1 MIDFPAS
8 PTVGQEFTFAGV
20 TWTWDGT
27 KWLAAGTSPGF
38 LPLTGGVLTGN
49 LGGVTAD
56 FSGQVNAQTL
66 AGPTGV
72 TPPVAA
78 ASPPVADNSLDLATT
93 AWANANVK
101 MGDNRLINGDMR
113 VDQRGVA
120 SGAGGTAAGYTID
133 RWQYS
138 AIQAAKGTW
147 TRSASSA
154 PGFPY
159 ALMFTSSSAYAVVN
173 NDIFLFLQNIE
184 ADMISDF
191 AWGTPNAQP
200 VTLSFWAYSSLIGTF
215 SGGIRNLAIQRAY
228 PFTYSIPTANTW
240 TKISVTIPGDTGGA
254 WPLSGS
260 GIGATLGF
268 SLGAGTGTYSAPAN
282 VWGSTYAL
290 AAPGSVSVVGT
301 NGAIFQITGVKLEIG
316 PAATPFNRQSLAKS
330 LADCQ
335 RYYQART
342 NMIQIVSYINAG
354 ADLYQVNGL
363 PVTMRVAPTVNFTA
377 ASYSNCSA
385 ATLNQISQDWIT
397 AQASATATGTAFFT
411 ITYEA
416 SAEL

>member
-1 MIDFPAS
+1 MLDFPAS
-8 PTVGQEFTFAGV
+8 PIIGQQFTAAGV
-20 TWTWDGT
+20 TWIWDGA
-27 KWLAAGTSPGF
+27 KWLPSGLSP
-38 LPLTGGVLTGN
+38 T
-49 LGGVTAD
+49 
-56 FSGQVNAQTL
+56 
-66 AGPTGV
+66 
-72 TPPVAA
+72 VA
-78 ASPPVADNSLDLATT
+78 PGIN
-93 AWANANVK
+93 
-101 MGDNRLINGDMR
+101 DNRIVNGDMR
-113 VDQRGVA
+113 IDQRGVA

-138 AIQAAKGTW
+138 GIQAGKGTW
-147 TRSASSA
+147 TRPNVAC

-228 PFTYSIPTANTW
+228 PFTYSISTANTW
-240 TKISVTIPGDTGGA
+240 TKISVTIPGDTVGA
-254 WPLSGS
+254 WPLSGN

-290 AAPGSVSVVGT
+290 AAPGAVSVVGT

-316 PAATPFNRQSLAKS
+316 SVATPFNRQSLAKS
-330 LADCQ
+330 MADCQ
-335 RYYQART
+335 RYYQFAT
-342 NMIQIVSYINAG
+342 F
-354 ADLYQVNGL
+354 GL
-363 PVTMRVAPTVNFTA
+363 GGTA
-377 ASYSNCSA
+377 AAAGVTVTYVQSLLVSMRATPTITPTESNA
-385 ATLNQISQDWIT
+385 VNMATRVIT
-397 AQASATATGTAFFT
+397 PETPSTIRPNGTAANAFLWTGSFT
-411 ITYEA
+411 A

>member
-1 MIDFPAS
+1 MLDFPAS
-8 PTVGQEFTFAGV
+8 PTVGQSFTAAGV
-20 TWTWDGT
+20 TWIWDGA
-27 KWLAAGTSPGF
+27 KWLPSGLSP
-38 LPLTGGVLTGN
+38 T
-49 LGGVTAD
+49 
-56 FSGQVNAQTL
+56 
-66 AGPTGV
+66 
-72 TPPVAA
+72 VA
-78 ASPPVADNSLDLATT
+78 PGIN
-93 AWANANVK
+93 
-101 MGDNRLINGDMR
+101 DNRIVNGDMR
-113 VDQRGVA
+113 IDQRGVA

-138 AIQAAKGTW
+138 GIQAGKGTW
-147 TRSASSA
+147 TRPNVAC

-228 PFTYSIPTANTW
+228 PFTYSISTANTW
-240 TKISVTIPGDTGGA
+240 TKISVTIPGDTVGA
-254 WPLSGS
+254 WPLSGN

-290 AAPGSVSVVGT
+290 AAPGAVSVVGT

-316 PAATPFNRQSLAKS
+316 SVATPFNRQSLAKS
-330 LADCQ
+330 MADCQ
-335 RYYQART
+335 RYYQTLGQA
-342 NMIQIVSYINAG
+342 MLVSGYSAAG
-354 ADLYQVNGL
+354 NNLYFPMPF
-363 PVTMRVAPTVNFTA
+363 PVVMRAAPTVAYTGIVYGNSSALAVGAVTA
-377 ASYSNCSA
+377 NMVVNQCL
-385 ATLNQISQDWIT
+385 ATAVGLAY
-397 AQASATATGTAFFT
+397 AQATASM
-411 ITYEA
+411 